1 MWQSDDVGVQARY
14 VEYVDRESELH
25 ANTLE
30 EKMMK
35 QAKIGNKQQ
44 LSALE

>member
-1 MWQSDDVGVQARY
+1 MAIRRRRSTGRY

-30 EKMMK
+30 EKMKK
-35 QAKIGNKQQ
+35 QAKIGKKQQ